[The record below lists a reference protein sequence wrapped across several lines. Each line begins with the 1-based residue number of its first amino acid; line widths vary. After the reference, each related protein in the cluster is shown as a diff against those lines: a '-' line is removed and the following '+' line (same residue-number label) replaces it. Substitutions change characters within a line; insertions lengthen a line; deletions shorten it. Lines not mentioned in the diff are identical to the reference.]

1 MVFPAAFCAMR
12 RRDAASAAYSMTS
25 SPSRTA
31 TVSAAPDALRAADA
45 VRNVSRE
52 TFRKRLRIVPAR
64 CADRKGDTNSQQ
76 SLYRPYGYIRFLQNR
91 PVGCVPYAVR
101 LFQPNVML
109 QLEVL
114 IIGAKINN
122 ALDKSGKLGN
132 AGPAEQKIQNSHS
145 DFAEIELVNT
155 ESTEENCKN
164 TGGLLALLRPGGIDG
179 AYINRLRR
187 CLLKHDL
194 LRRRLLK
201 DDLLRRL
208 CLRSGK
214 FFSTESAFRYSRIKR
229 STTLRTFCCY
239 HERFL
244 PFCLLPVAYIG
255 KTIIQ

>member
-1 MVFPAAFCAMR
+1 MPV
-12 RRDAASAAYSMTS
+12 
-25 SPSRTA
+25 
-31 TVSAAPDALRAADA
+31 
-45 VRNVSRE
+45 
-52 TFRKRLRIVPAR
+52 
-64 CADRKGDTNSQQ
+64 Q
-76 SLYRPYGYIRFLQNR
+76 QNR
-91 PVGCVPYAVR
+91 RY
-101 LFQPNVML
+101 
-109 QLEVL
+109 
-114 IIGAKINN
+114 K
-122 ALDKSGKLGN
+122 
-132 AGPAEQKIQNSHS
+132 NSHS

-201 DDLLRRL
+201 DGRLRRCLLKDDLLRCL
-208 CLRSGK
+208 CPRSGK
-214 FFSTESAFRYSRIKR
+214 FFSTESAFRHSRIKR

-244 PFCLLPVAYIG
+244 PFCLLPIAYIG

>member
-1 MVFPAAFCAMR
+1 MR
-12 RRDAASAAYSMTS
+12 SAQQTPSGMFHVKHSASACASF
-25 SPSRTA
+25 
-31 TVSAAPDALRAADA
+31 LRAALTEKA
-45 VRNVSRE
+45 IQIRNRICIARADCSVSKERS
-52 TFRKRLRIVPAR
+52 
-64 CADRKGDTNSQQ
+64 C
-76 SLYRPYGYIRFLQNR
+76 
-91 PVGCVPYAVR
+91 AVR

-132 AGPAEQKIQNSHS
+132 AGPAEEKIQNSHS

-164 TGGLLALLRPGGIDG
+164 TGGLLAFLRPGRIDG

-194 LRRRLLK
+194 LRRDLLK

-244 PFCLLPVAYIG
+244 PFCLLPIAYIG

>member
-1 MVFPAAFCAMR
+1 MR
-12 RRDAASAAYSMTS
+12 SARQTPSGMFHVKHSASACASF
-25 SPSRTA
+25 
-31 TVSAAPDALRAADA
+31 LRAALTEKA
-45 VRNVSRE
+45 IQIRNRICIARADYSVSKE
-52 TFRKRLRIVPAR
+52 
-64 CADRKGDTNSQQ
+64 Q
-76 SLYRPYGYIRFLQNR
+76 S
-91 PVGCVPYAVR
+91 CAVR

-109 QLEVL
+109 QLEAL

-187 CLLKHDL
+187 CLLK
-194 LRRRLLK
+194 

-214 FFSTESAFRYSRIKR
+214 FFSTESAFRHSRIKR

-244 PFCLLPVAYIG
+244 PFCLLPIAYIG

>member
-1 MVFPAAFCAMR
+1 
-12 RRDAASAAYSMTS
+12 
-25 SPSRTA
+25 
-31 TVSAAPDALRAADA
+31 
-45 VRNVSRE
+45 
-52 TFRKRLRIVPAR
+52 
-64 CADRKGDTNSQQ
+64 
-76 SLYRPYGYIRFLQNR
+76 
-91 PVGCVPYAVR
+91 
-101 LFQPNVML
+101 ML
-109 QLEVL
+109 QLEAL

-194 LRRRLLK
+194 LRH
-201 DDLLRRL
+201 L

-244 PFCLLPVAYIG
+244 PFCLLPIAYIG